1 MTEPISW
8 WAIPEPPP
16 VGPVIS
22 GLDYEGLQKCIH
34 CGFCIQACPT
44 YRQTGLELASPR
56 GRIALMRAVAEGKL
70 PIDEGFADPMNLC
83 LGCRACET
91 ACPSGV
97 PYGQLL
103 EEARDLASKVV
114 PQPWYVRF
122 AVKHLMP
129 HGGRLRLLGR
139 VAAVAQ
145 RLGLFRVLPGSLRD
159 LALGL
164 PPIAA
169 PRPYPAPASAGEQ
182 VLFFHGCIQ
191 EAFLQQQNQA
201 TVQVL
206 SAAGASVTVPPR
218 QTCCGALATHSGD
231 RAGARELAKRNI
243 ALFEQYTGPIIN
255 SAGGCG
261 AQLKEY
267 GHLLADDPAWAARA
281 KAFSARVRDLS
292 EWLVA
297 VGVPSGA
304 LGPLDG
310 TVVTYQDSC
319 HLAHG
324 QKVRRQPRAL
334 IQAIPGIEYREMHAA
349 DQCCGS
355 AGIYNIVRPE
365 MSGKVLAE
373 KMSNAAATEAG
384 VIVSSN
390 PGCYL
395 QLCQG
400 VQRHGL
406 AGKVEVLSL
415 AELLV
420 RSLEAESQG
429 GAGRG
434 PVSSS
439 TPRGMISV

>member
-1 MTEPISW
+1 MTKPISG
-8 WAIPEPPP
+8 WAVPEPPP
-16 VGPVIS
+16 AQSAIS

-44 YRQTGLELASPR
+44 YRQTGVELASPR
-56 GRIALMRAVAEGKL
+56 GRIAVMRAVAEGRL
-70 PIDEGFADPMNLC
+70 PVDEGFADPMSLC

-97 PYGQLL
+97 PYGHLL
-103 EEARDLASKVV
+103 EEARDLAARTV

-122 AVKHLMP
+122 AVRHLMP
-129 HGGRLRLLGR
+129 YLGRLRLLGR

-145 RLGLFRVLPGSLRD
+145 RLGLFRLIPGSLRD

-164 PPIAA
+164 PPIQM
-169 PRPYPAPASAGEQ
+169 PRPYPAPAADQGPG

-206 SAAGASVTVPPR
+206 RAAGAVVTVPPG
-218 QTCCGALATHSGD
+218 QTCCGALAAHYGD
-231 RAGARELAKRNI
+231 REGARVLAMRNI
-243 ALFEQYTGPIIN
+243 ALFEGHAGPIIN

-267 GHLLADDPAWAARA
+267 GHLLADDPVWAERA

-292 EWLVA
+292 EWLVVA
-297 VGVPSGA
+297 GMPAGA
-304 LGPLDG
+304 LHPLDG
-310 TVVTYQDSC
+310 VAVTYQDSC

-334 IQAIPGIEYREMHAA
+334 IRAIPGLHYREMYAA

-355 AGIYNIVRPE
+355 AGIYNIIRPE

-373 KMSNAAATEAG
+373 KMGNAAATEAG

-400 VQRHGL
+400 VRRHGL
-406 AGKVEVLSL
+406 QGKVEVLSL

-420 RSLEAESQG
+420 RSLEA
-429 GAGRG
+429 AGPAPAR
-434 PVSSS
+434 PE
-439 TPRGMISV
+439 